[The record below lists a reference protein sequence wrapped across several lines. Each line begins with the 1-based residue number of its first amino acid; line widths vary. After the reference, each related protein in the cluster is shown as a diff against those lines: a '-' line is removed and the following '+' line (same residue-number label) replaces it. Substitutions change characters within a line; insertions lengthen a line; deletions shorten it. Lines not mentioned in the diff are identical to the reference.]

1 MVAELRILLSSEQ
14 ESLEAEQAA
23 MLARLRDEIASTSRR
38 RMQALAS
45 TVDLVER
52 EVSEIVAT
60 NSESV
65 STRATR
71 MLEIATAEE
80 DLAERLTESADAT
93 SRLAAAGEK
102 VSHPRPCGKSSQD
115 VDLFHARP
123 LIGSHFSTATCHSF
137 GRIVVARRVSSTWRP
152 ARSALERRLA
162 SPWSRHCL

>member
-1 MVAELRILLSSEQ
+1 MVDELRSLLSSEQ

-23 MLARLRDEIASTSRR
+23 MLERLRDEIASTSRR

-71 MLEIATAEE
+71 MLEIATAED
-80 DLAERLTESADAT
+80 DLAQRFTSSADAT

-102 VSHPRPCGKSSQD
+102 VSHSRPCGDQ
-115 VDLFHARP
+115 ARP
-123 LIGSHFSTATCHSF
+123 EVDFLT
-137 GRIVVARRVSSTWRP
+137 VA
-152 ARSALERRLA
+152 L
-162 SPWSRHCL
+162 

>member
-1 MVAELRILLSSEQ
+1 MSFLNQNARLRVMVDELRSLLSSEQ
-14 ESLEAEQAA
+14 EQLEAEQAA
-23 MLARLRDEIASTSRR
+23 MLDRLRDEIASTSRR
-38 RMQALAS
+38 RMRALAS

-80 DLAERLTESADAT
+80 DLAQRFTSSADAT

-102 VSHPRPCGKSSQD
+102 VRLHSAPCQ
-115 VDLFHARP
+115 
-123 LIGSHFSTATCHSF
+123 I
-137 GRIVVARRVSSTWRP
+137 
-152 ARSALERRLA
+152 
-162 SPWSRHCL
+162 

>member
-1 MVAELRILLSSEQ
+1 MCFLHQNARLRAMVDELRNLLDSEQ
-14 ESLEAEQAA
+14 EQLEAEQAA
-23 MLARLRDEIASTSRR
+23 MLERLRDEIASTSRR
-38 RMQALAS
+38 RMRALAS

-80 DLAERLTESADAT
+80 DLAQRFTSSADAT

-102 VSHPRPCGKSSQD
+102 VRLHSAPCQ
-115 VDLFHARP
+115 
-123 LIGSHFSTATCHSF
+123 I
-137 GRIVVARRVSSTWRP
+137 
-152 ARSALERRLA
+152 
-162 SPWSRHCL
+162 